1 MSQALKADVKNRPD
15 SLCFMVA
22 EYQSGG
28 SALFDRDHLLRYTG
42 EDEALQRELIAL
54 MLEQAD
60 RCIGMMGLARE
71 ASEWRTAVHTL
82 KGSSRGVGA
91 FALGDL
97 CDEAEELPEL
107 AWPGARLQ
115 LEQMV
120 KATRAAFGALAD

>member
-1 MSQALKADVKNRPD
+1 MSQSLKRDVKNRRD
-15 SLCFMVA
+15 SVGFMVA
-22 EYQSGG
+22 EFQSGG
-28 SALFDRDHLLRYTG
+28 SPLFDREHLLRYTG
-42 EDEALQRELIAL
+42 EDEALQRELIGL
-54 MLEQAD
+54 MLDQAD
-60 RCIGMMGLARE
+60 RCVGMMALARE
-71 ASEWRTAVHTL
+71 PSEWRTAVHTL

-120 KATRAAFGALAD
+120 KTTRAAFGALAD